1 MSKIGKPALLDFSA
15 ANGTEIAWAVLNDVT
30 SYQNLK
36 AFRSRAG
43 GTAKA
48 DKLYPQTREAMQIIT
63 AEKKKARDRR
73 AIKDLIRPFSQ
84 SYANGATL
92 TDILAPVLKG
102 YRQMYLEKL
111 GLDLTLE
118 QITMLIVSTYG
129 VEQLEKSGYPVIGE
143 FPTTTAV

>member
-1 MSKIGKPALLDFSA
+1 M
-15 ANGTEIAWAVLNDVT
+15 NGVT
-30 SYQNLK
+30 SCQNLR

-48 DKLYPQTREAMQIIT
+48 DKLYPQTREAMLLIN

-92 TDILAPVLKG
+92 TEILSPVLKG
-102 YRQMYLEKL
+102 YRQMYLDKL
-111 GLDLTLE
+111 GLDLTHE
-118 QITMLIVSTYG
+118 QIIMLLIATDG
-129 VEQLEKSGYPVIGE
+129 VEQLEKSGYHVIGD
-143 FPTTTAV
+143 FPTATAV

>member
-1 MSKIGKPALLDFSA
+1 MAKPALLDFSSA
-15 ANGTEIAWAVLNDVT
+15 TATEIVWAVMNGVT
-30 SYQNLK
+30 SYQNLR

-48 DKLYPQTREAMQIIT
+48 DKLYPQTREAMLLIN

-92 TDILAPVLKG
+92 TEILSPVLKG
-102 YRQMYLEKL
+102 YRQMYLDKL
-111 GLDLTLE
+111 GLDLTHE
-118 QITMLIVSTYG
+118 QIIMLLIATDG
-129 VEQLEKSGYPVIGE
+129 VEQLEKSGYHVIGD

>member
-1 MSKIGKPALLDFSA
+1 MAKPALLDFSSA
-15 ANGTEIAWAVLNDVT
+15 TATEIVWAVMNGVT
-30 SYQNLK
+30 SCQNLR

-48 DKLYPQTREAMQIIT
+48 DKLYPQTREAMLLIN

-92 TDILAPVLKG
+92 TEILSPVLKG
-102 YRQMYLEKL
+102 YRQMYLDKL
-111 GLDLTLE
+111 GLDLTHE
-118 QITMLIVSTYG
+118 QIIMLLIATDG
-129 VEQLEKSGYPVIGE
+129 VEQLEKSGYHVIGD
-143 FPTTTAV
+143 FPTATAV

>member
-1 MSKIGKPALLDFSA
+1 MAKPALLDFSSA
-15 ANGTEIAWAVLNDVT
+15 TATEIVWAVMNGVT
-30 SYQNLK
+30 SYQNLR

-48 DKLYPQTREAMQIIT
+48 DKLYPQTREAMLLIN

-92 TDILAPVLKG
+92 TEILSPVLKG
-102 YRQMYLEKL
+102 YRQMYLDKL
-111 GLDLTLE
+111 GLDLTHE
-118 QITMLIVSTYG
+118 QIIMLLIATDG
-129 VEQLEKSGYPVIGE
+129 VEQLEKSGYHVIGD
-143 FPTTTAV
+143 FPNATAV

>member
-1 MSKIGKPALLDFSA
+1 MAKPALLDFSSA
-15 ANGTEIAWAVLNDVT
+15 TATEIVWAVMNGVT
-30 SYQNLK
+30 SYQNLR

-48 DKLYPQTREAMQIIT
+48 DKLYPQTREAMLLIN

-92 TDILAPVLKG
+92 TEILSPVLKG
-102 YRQMYLEKL
+102 YRQMYLDKL
-111 GLDLTLE
+111 GLDLTHE
-118 QITMLIVSTYG
+118 QIIMLLIATDG
-129 VEQLEKSGYPVIGE
+129 VEQLEKSGYHVIGD
-143 FPTTTAV
+143 FPTATAV